1 MIISGVKARRYARP
15 KTLQNQLLRPLTCED
30 MSIDLCLSLLFHPG
44 EADDIQALQH
54 MRTMGRVTKDDD
66 VVGTGVEQQLMCIMR
81 AMPIHEEDM
90 CATFGLVFCL
100 HLKVN

>member
-1 MIISGVKARRYARP
+1 
-15 KTLQNQLLRPLTCED
+15 

-100 HLKVN
+100 CLKVNLNPATGEVVICPPITICLD